1 MIRIAQFSDLHY
13 SEKNLAEADRCFGF
27 AVDEAIR
34 RGAEVAVI
42 SGDSTDHALDVH
54 SPAVER
60 LARQVRRLA
69 DHCPVL
75 MLQGTFSH
83 EPPGTLAIFRLLGAA
98 TACMWPIASAG
109 GAAPGPHW
117 LGTQGWRFDGAQ
129 DQCPT
134 AHGSCS
140 RACRR

>member
-27 AVDEAIR
+27 AVDGAIR

-83 EPPGTLAIFRLLGAA
+83 
-98 TACMWPIASAG
+98 
-109 GAAPGPHW
+109 
-117 LGTQGWRFDGAQ
+117 
-129 DQCPT
+129 
-134 AHGSCS
+134 
-140 RACRR
+140 